1 MLKTKSEKEISKIGI
16 GTWTINKENFNS
28 EVESLKYY
36 YSNGI
41 NFIDVVLA
49 YDNGKVVDV
58 IAEFLKNVKRED
70 FFINAFITYGCD
82 NISDISKQIDFYL
95 EKLSTDYLDCV
106 TLHGLDA
113 INFSLEDYSKEI
125 KRLKQTNKFNY
136 IGYSNLSPDQ
146 LEILKD
152 EVELFE
158 GMYNLE
164 CKINEDNNILKIC
177 RDNNIPF
184 FAYQPLRRNKTSKQN
199 YEVLVEL
206 SQKYNKTHNQIIL
219 NWLIKHKFISV
230 LVKSSN
236 IDHIQENITSLSFTM
251 ENNDYKKLDDFRNIE
266 FDNLQVCYSNE
277 EGKIRIDQVPNQ
289 HIGIL

>member
-16 GTWTINKENFNS
+16 GTWTINKENFNN
-28 EVESLKYY
+28 EVEALKYY

-70 FFINAFITYGCD
+70 IFINAFITYGCD

-277 EGKIRIDQVPNQ
+277 EGKIRIDQIPNQ